1 MAALQLKAALL
12 ILGIAAGRK
21 LLFRF
26 FSPRL
31 PEWLWMLVG
40 IRLLLPQG
48 IGIPILSVRHLC
60 APYPCDPFAAPLPGV
75 AVWVRWS
82 GAGAVLLILLA
93 NALRFYGRMR
103 QKEDLQNDAVSGW
116 IQAHSRGPRFRVYT
130 SAMAA
135 SPMVYGL
142 FSPKI
147 VLPAQQY
154 SETQYRY
161 ILLHEW
167 MHIRR
172 KDLWKKALMLAVAVL
187 HWYNPACWLMLALF
201 NRDIEL
207 ACDAD
212 VLQAMGKTEHAGYA
226 HVLLDC
232 YCRMNPSATLKTGF
246 LSGTLQE
253 RIGAI
258 MNQKKISMK
267 AKCGV
272 VFLFA
277 ALFLASFGKV
287 SVQTEVSESMPILIG
302 KTAPETEEIL
312 QEEGYAWKVEKARY
326 MIH

>member
-1 MAALQLKAALL
+1 
-12 ILGIAAGRK
+12 
-21 LLFRF
+21 
-26 FSPRL
+26 
-31 PEWLWMLVG
+31 MLVG

-48 IGIPILSVRHLC
+48 IGIPILSVRHLY
-60 APYPCDPFAAPLPGV
+60 APYPCDPFAAPLSGG
-75 AVWVRWS
+75 AVWVRWG

-93 NALRFYGRMR
+93 NALCFYGRMR

-187 HWYNPACWLMLALF
+187 HWYNPACWLMLLLF
-201 NRDIEL
+201 NQDIEL

-212 VLQAMGKTEHAGYA
+212 VLRASGKAEHAGYA

-232 YCRMNPSATLKTGF
+232 YCRMNPSAVLETGF
-246 LSGTLQE
+246 LSGMLQE

-258 MNQKKISMK
+258 MNQKKISIK

-277 ALFLASFGKV
+277 ALFLASF
-287 SVQTEVSESMPILIG
+287 
-302 KTAPETEEIL
+302 
-312 QEEGYAWKVEKARY
+312 
-326 MIH
+326 

>member
-212 VLQAMGKTEHAGYA
+212 VLRALGREGHAGYA
-226 HVLLDC
+226 RVLLDC
-232 YCRMNPSATLKTGF
+232 YCRMNSSATINF
-246 LSGTLQE
+246 PAAS
-253 RIGAI
+253 
-258 MNQKKISMK
+258 
-267 AKCGV
+267 CGV
-272 VFLFA
+272 LAWTSLRSAFL
-277 ALFLASFGKV
+277 
-287 SVQTEVSESMPILIG
+287 
-302 KTAPETEEIL
+302 
-312 QEEGYAWKVEKARY
+312 
-326 MIH
+326 

>member
-130 SAMAA
+130 SSMAA

-154 SETQYRY
+154 SETQYEY

-172 KDLWKKALMLAVAVL
+172 KDLWKKALMLAAAAL

-212 VLQAMGKTEHAGYA
+212 VLQALGKAEHAGYA

-258 MNQKKISMK
+258 MNQKKMSKK
-267 AKCGV
+267 AACCA
-272 VFLFA
+272 VFLFGSLLLTA
-277 ALFLASFGKV
+277 FGKI
-287 SVQTEVSESMPILIG
+287 SVQAVTPENVPVLTWKTLPEAKEVLG
-302 KTAPETEEIL
+302 K
-312 QEEGYAWKVEKARY
+312 EGYGYTLSFEVVR
-326 MIH
+326 

>member
-1 MAALQLKAALL
+1 MGTLERGRRRAFDPSGKCPPLL
-12 ILGIAAGRK
+12 
-21 LLFRF
+21 
-26 FSPRL
+26 
-31 PEWLWMLVG
+31 
-40 IRLLLPQG
+40 
-48 IGIPILSVRHLC
+48 
-60 APYPCDPFAAPLPGV
+60 
-75 AVWVRWS
+75 
-82 GAGAVLLILLA
+82 
-93 NALRFYGRMR
+93 R

-130 SAMAA
+130 SSMAA

-154 SETQYRY
+154 SETQYEY

-212 VLQAMGKTEHAGYA
+212 VLRALGKAEHAGYA

-232 YCRMNPSATLKTGF
+232 YCRMNPSAVLETGF
-246 LSGTLQE
+246 LSGMLQE

-258 MNQKKISMK
+258 MNQKKMSKK
-267 AKCGV
+267 AACCA
-272 VFLFA
+272 VFLFGSLLLTA
-277 ALFLASFGKV
+277 FGKI
-287 SVQTEVSESMPILIG
+287 SVQAVTPENVPVLTWKTLPEAKEVLG
-302 KTAPETEEIL
+302 K
-312 QEEGYAWKVEKARY
+312 EGYGYTLSFEVVR
-326 MIH
+326 

>member
-60 APYPCDPFAAPLPGV
+60 APYPCDPFTAPLSGG
-75 AVWVRWS
+75 AVWVRWG

-93 NALRFYGRMR
+93 NVLRFYGRMR

-212 VLQAMGKTEHAGYA
+212 VLRALGREGHAGYA
-226 HVLLDC
+226 RVLLDC
-232 YCRMNPSATLKTGF
+232 YCRMNSSATINF
-246 LSGTLQE
+246 PAAS
-253 RIGAI
+253 
-258 MNQKKISMK
+258 
-267 AKCGV
+267 CGV
-272 VFLFA
+272 LAWTSLRSAFL
-277 ALFLASFGKV
+277 
-287 SVQTEVSESMPILIG
+287 
-302 KTAPETEEIL
+302 
-312 QEEGYAWKVEKARY
+312 
-326 MIH
+326 

>member
-31 PEWLWMLVG
+31 PEWLWILVG

-82 GAGAVLLILLA
+82 GADAVLLILLA

-130 SAMAA
+130 SSMAA

-172 KDLWKKALMLAVAVL
+172 KDLWKKALMLAATAL

-212 VLQAMGKTEHAGYA
+212 VLRALGREGHAGYA

-232 YCRMNPSATLKTGF
+232 YCRMNPSAVLETGF
-246 LSGTLQE
+246 LSGMLQE

-258 MNQKKISMK
+258 MNQKKMSKK
-267 AKCGV
+267 AACCA
-272 VFLFA
+272 VFLFGSLLLTA
-277 ALFLASFGKV
+277 FGKI
-287 SVQTEVSESMPILIG
+287 SVQAVTPENVPVLTWKTLPEAKEVLG
-302 KTAPETEEIL
+302 K
-312 QEEGYAWKVEKARY
+312 EGYGYTLSFEVVR
-326 MIH
+326 

>member
-31 PEWLWMLVG
+31 PEWLWILVG

-130 SAMAA
+130 SSMAGD
-135 SPMVYGL
+135 SNWKPRFRMICPPGWKP
-142 FSPKI
+142 FST
-147 VLPAQQY
+147 A
-154 SETQYRY
+154 
-161 ILLHEW
+161 
-167 MHIRR
+167 
-172 KDLWKKALMLAVAVL
+172 
-187 HWYNPACWLMLALF
+187 
-201 NRDIEL
+201 
-207 ACDAD
+207 
-212 VLQAMGKTEHAGYA
+212 
-226 HVLLDC
+226 
-232 YCRMNPSATLKTGF
+232 
-246 LSGTLQE
+246 
-253 RIGAI
+253 
-258 MNQKKISMK
+258 
-267 AKCGV
+267 
-272 VFLFA
+272 
-277 ALFLASFGKV
+277 
-287 SVQTEVSESMPILIG
+287 MPIPD
-302 KTAPETEEIL
+302 TAAPAIWTIWIRPCS
-312 QEEGYAWKVEKARY
+312 AHPFARKSS
-326 MIH
+326 IIRI

>member
-21 LLFRF
+21 LLFRY

-93 NALRFYGRMR
+93 NALRFYGRMK
-103 QKEDLQNDAVSGW
+103 QKEDLQNDAVSSW
-116 IQAHSRGPRFRVYT
+116 IQAHSRGSRFRVYT
-130 SAMAA
+130 SAMVA

-142 FSPKI
+142 LSPKI

-172 KDLWKKALMLAVAVL
+172 KDLWKKALMLAAVAL

-212 VLQAMGKTEHAGYA
+212 VLRGSGKAEHAGYA

-232 YCRMNPSATLKTGF
+232 YCRMNPSAVLETGF
-246 LSGTLQE
+246 LSGMLQE

-258 MNQKKISMK
+258 MNQKKMSKK
-267 AKCGV
+267 AACCA
-272 VFLFA
+272 VFLFGSLLLTA
-277 ALFLASFGKV
+277 FGKV
-287 SVQTEVSESMPILIG
+287 SVQAEAPENVPVLTG
-302 KTAPETEEIL
+302 KTLLEAEEVL
-312 QEEGYAWKVEKARY
+312 RKEGYGYTSSFEVVR
-326 MIH
+326 

>member
-130 SAMAA
+130 SSMAA

-154 SETQYRY
+154 SETQYEY

-172 KDLWKKALMLAVAVL
+172 KDLWKKALMLAAAAL

-258 MNQKKISMK
+258 MNQKKMSKK
-267 AKCGV
+267 AACCA
-272 VFLFA
+272 VFLFGSLLLTA
-277 ALFLASFGKV
+277 FGKI
-287 SVQTEVSESMPILIG
+287 SVQAVTPENVPVLTWKTLPEAKEVLG
-302 KTAPETEEIL
+302 K
-312 QEEGYAWKVEKARY
+312 EGYGYTLSFEVVR
-326 MIH
+326 

>member
-1 MAALQLKAALL
+1 
-12 ILGIAAGRK
+12 
-21 LLFRF
+21 
-26 FSPRL
+26 
-31 PEWLWMLVG
+31 MLVG

-60 APYPCDPFAAPLPGV
+60 APYPCDPFTAPLSGG
-75 AVWVRWS
+75 AVWVRWG

-93 NALRFYGRMR
+93 NALCFYGRMR

-187 HWYNPACWLMLALF
+187 HWYNPACWLMLLLF
-201 NRDIEL
+201 NQDIEL

-212 VLQAMGKTEHAGYA
+212 VLRASGKAEHAGYA

-232 YCRMNPSATLKTGF
+232 YCRMNPSAVLETGF
-246 LSGTLQE
+246 LSGMLQE

-277 ALFLASFGKV
+277 ALFLASF
-287 SVQTEVSESMPILIG
+287 
-302 KTAPETEEIL
+302 
-312 QEEGYAWKVEKARY
+312 
-326 MIH
+326 

>member
-75 AVWVRWS
+75 AVWVRWG

-93 NALRFYGRMR
+93 NALCFYGRMR

-130 SAMAA
+130 SSMAA

-154 SETQYRY
+154 SETQYEY

-172 KDLWKKALMLAVAVL
+172 KDLWKKALMLAAAAL

-232 YCRMNPSATLKTGF
+232 YCRMNPSAVLETG
-246 LSGTLQE
+246 
-253 RIGAI
+253 
-258 MNQKKISMK
+258 
-267 AKCGV
+267 
-272 VFLFA
+272 
-277 ALFLASFGKV
+277 
-287 SVQTEVSESMPILIG
+287 
-302 KTAPETEEIL
+302 
-312 QEEGYAWKVEKARY
+312 
-326 MIH
+326 

>member
-1 MAALQLKAALL
+1 M
-12 ILGIAAGRK
+12 
-21 LLFRF
+21 
-26 FSPRL
+26 
-31 PEWLWMLVG
+31 
-40 IRLLLPQG
+40 
-48 IGIPILSVRHLC
+48 
-60 APYPCDPFAAPLPGV
+60 
-75 AVWVRWS
+75 
-82 GAGAVLLILLA
+82 LLILLA
-93 NALRFYGRMR
+93 NVLRFYGRMR

-212 VLQAMGKTEHAGYA
+212 VLRALGREGHAGYA
-226 HVLLDC
+226 RVLLDC
-232 YCRMNPSATLKTGF
+232 YCRMNSSATLKTGF

-302 KTAPETEEIL
+302 KTAPETEVIL